1 MAPSG
6 DPAPWY
12 RRTFVGMEV
21 GPSPESELDPEDAEF
36 ARHLSGSE
44 VVEQQLR
51 IGSEYLVVWARD
63 PEFAYYDS
71 RLCPKAPG
79 LGDRDFLRECV
90 DAARGRGLPII
101 AYCRVQHEGYCWRQ
115 HPEWRMVGCDGKE
128 KRNQLCLNSGYA
140 EFIKQVA
147 LEMLG
152 YGVQGFHFDML
163 DLSFGEP
170 HGCYCATNCQPRFL
184 REYGVPMP
192 TPPCSATWDEP
203 WDRVL
208 EFLYNTV
215 ERFEDDVRRAILAQ
229 APGVSL
235 DFNYHGRPPH
245 SWHTGQRPVQH
256 ARPSDFVTGETGTHL
271 VGAQTGLLVEF
282 LRAAKPDSIGQAVI
296 VRGVHGNHEHT
307 TRPVND
313 FRWEVCTH
321 LAHGGTV
328 TVIDKTTY
336 DGRLTPVFYDR
347 LGEVFGEVGRRRA
360 HFGQPPLREVG
371 LFYSHRVR
379 DWYGREDPYRYHGA
393 FYGAQGALGAEHI
406 PYGVVLDE
414 GLSAEVLARF
424 PVIYA
429 PQAAILSEA
438 EVGLLGAYV
447 AGGGGLLLTGLC
459 GLYDRMGAER
469 PGSAV
474 EELAGVRLVGRPPA
488 LDHWVRLTGGGGTP
502 PGLVRG
508 LRTDWPFLAYG
519 PAAVF
524 EAAGAAAY
532 GELLE
537 GQRTLRQRRGEARV
551 RVPGSPGAVV
561 GPAVFERA
569 QGRGR
574 VLLVPCSPD
583 AALTSDYAL
592 PEDRRWIGN
601 LVRHLHPEPEVEVE
615 APVFVEAVPTRAEG
629 EAALRVHLIAH
640 AMPGAF
646 SGPQWTAGALVRLVR
661 MEDAPMYRAVVRTR
675 AEYGRVE
682 VLGERTQWRRLGPR
696 EVELTVQDVHEA
708 VILRP

>member
-1 MAPSG
+1 MVSTV
-6 DPAPWY
+6 PWY
-12 RRTFVGMEV
+12 RRTLVGMEV
-21 GPSPESELDPEDAEF
+21 GPSPESELDPEDGEF
-36 ARHLSGSE
+36 ASRLSGTA
-44 VVEQQLR
+44 VVAEQLR

-71 RLCPKAPG
+71 HLCPKAPG
-79 LGDRDFLRECV
+79 LGSRDFLRECV
-90 DAARGRGLPII
+90 EAARGSGLPII
-101 AYCRVQHEGYCWRQ
+101 AYCRVQHEGYCWRH

-140 EFIKQVA
+140 EFIKQVSQ
-147 LEMLG
+147 EMLA

-170 HGCYCATNCQPRFL
+170 HGCYCATNCRPRFE
-184 REYGVPMP
+184 REYGVSMP
-192 TPPCSATWDEP
+192 KPPCGDTWDES

-208 EFLYNTV
+208 EFLYNSV
-215 ERFEDDVRRAILAQ
+215 ERFEEDVRRAILAQ
-229 APGVSL
+229 APDVSI

-282 LRAAKPDSIGQAVI
+282 LHAAKPTSVGQAVI

-307 TRPVND
+307 TRPTND

-347 LGEVFGEVGRRRA
+347 LGEVFHEVGHKRE
-360 HFGQPPLREVG
+360 HFGQEPLREVG

-379 DWYGREDPYRYHGA
+379 DWFGRQEPYRYHGP
-393 FYGAQGALGAEHI
+393 FYGAQGALVGEHI

-414 GLSAEVLARF
+414 GLTLESLAKF
-424 PVIYA
+424 PVVYA
-429 PQAAILSEA
+429 PHAAILSES
-438 EVGLLGAYV
+438 EVELLGAYV
-447 AGGGGLLLTGLC
+447 AGGGGLLLTGPC
-459 GLYDRMGAER
+459 GLYDRMGVAR
-469 PGSAV
+469 QRSV
-474 EELAGVRLVGRPPA
+474 IEELAGVRFVRDRVEP
-488 LDHWVRLTGGGGTP
+488 DHWVRLGADGGTP
-502 PGLVRG
+502 AGLLRG

-524 EAAGAAAY
+524 EAAGATAY
-532 GELLE
+532 GEMLG

-551 RVPGSPGAVV
+551 RVPGSPGSVV
-561 GPAVFERA
+561 GPAVFERKH
-569 QGRGR
+569 GRGT
-574 VLLVPCSPD
+574 VVFAPCSPD
-583 AALTSDYAL
+583 GALTSNYAL
-592 PEDRRWIGN
+592 PEDRYLIRN
-601 LVRHLHPEPEVEVE
+601 LVRHLHPEPEVEVD

-629 EAALRVHLIAH
+629 DAVLRVHLIGH
-640 AMPGAF
+640 ALPGAY
-646 SGPQWTAGALVRLVR
+646 SGPERSLIGPAR
-661 MEDAPMYRAVVRTR
+661 MEDAVMYRAVIRTR
-675 AEYGRVE
+675 GVYADVE
-682 VLGERTQWRRLGPR
+682 VLDAGTSWRRLGPHKV
-696 EVELTVQDVHEA
+696 EVTVQDVHET
-708 VILRP
+708 VVLRP